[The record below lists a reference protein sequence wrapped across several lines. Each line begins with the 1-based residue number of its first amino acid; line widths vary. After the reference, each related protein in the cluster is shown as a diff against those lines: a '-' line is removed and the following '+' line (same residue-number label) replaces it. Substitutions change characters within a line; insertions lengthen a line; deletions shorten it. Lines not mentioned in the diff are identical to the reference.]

1 MGWRLPPWPQ
11 ASRLLR
17 PPQERIRRRRRRRR
31 RRRPG
36 RRTGRRPGQ
45 QLHRIPRGGAVAA
58 AFDAGLPVVEA
69 FGTQKPPWYS
79 APTVFYRIVDDR
91 AALSS
96 PSTKF
101 VVLGQRPPDTFA
113 VAPGPFGRPGLAGP
127 IATWD
132 PRGVDPNVRWSF
144 AATACAGTARG
155 RVLQLRGIVRARA
168 DYWSSGVGRW

>member
-1 MGWRLPPWPQ
+1 MSLRKKLAGGVAVAMAAGIAATAPTAGANPPPSSVGSSDWT
-11 ASRLLR
+11 SS
-17 PPQERIRRRRRRRR
+17 
-31 RRRPG
+31 G
-36 RRTGRRPGQ
+36 GSSSTGS
-45 QLHRIPRGGAVAA
+45 LAAGAVAA
-58 AFDAGLPVVEA
+58 AFDAGLPVVEE

-113 VAPGPFGRPGLAGP
+113 VAPGPFGMPGLAGP

-144 AATACAGTARG
+144 VATACAGDCAG
-155 RVLQLRGIVRARA
+155 AAFFSYAG
-168 DYWSSGVGRW
+168 